1 MEKEAKD
8 LNPNGPAV
16 TKRAK
21 ISKTQQET
29 LLITI
34 VSSTLLGICGVLLVF
49 FVKYINFN
57 SKVIE
62 AKDEAIADY
71 ETTIKN
77 IGLCKDTNRDGKFS
91 DDELKKC
98 NPDALDSSGMPGT
111 LRYNVLV
118 DMANNEDLETVATSA
133 QTGCFDSENKKINW
147 QEKFDNSTDDEEKAD
162 ALAMLKRC
170 SSLRVVPDA
179 LPASANELALMA
191 SLNKIFIL
199 SNWEP
204 ESLSP
209 SGNVAVDESGLS
221 TIPISLAV
229 EASTKTTMDVLNN
242 IEKSIRTFDLRNAV
256 VAWSGNNNFLSLKAQ
271 GVAYYTQNAGVVETK
286 KTITAKSNTKR
297 KN

>member
-1 MEKEAKD
+1 MEKDSKD
-8 LNPNGPAV
+8 LNPNGPAIS
-16 TKRAK
+16 KRIK

-57 SKVIE
+57 GKVID
-62 AKDEAIADY
+62 AKDQAITDY
-71 ETTIKN
+71 ESTIKN
-77 IGLCKDTNRDGKFS
+77 IGLCKDSNRDGKFS

-98 NPDALDSSGMPGT
+98 NPDSLDSSSMPGT

-118 DMANNEDLETVATSA
+118 DMANNVDLESVASSV
-133 QTGCFDSENKKINW
+133 QSGCLDSDNKKINW
-147 QEKFDNSTDDEEKAD
+147 QEKYDQANEDSQKSE
-162 ALAMLKRC
+162 ALAMVKKC

-179 LPASANELALMA
+179 LPASANELALMS
-191 SLNKIFIL
+191 SLNKIFLL

-209 SGNVAVDESGLS
+209 SGNVAVDDSGLS
-221 TIPISLAV
+221 TIPVSLAV
-229 EASTKTTMDVLNN
+229 EAGTKTTMNVLNN

-256 VAWSGNNNFLSLKAQ
+256 VAWTNNDFLSLKAQ
-271 GVAYYTQNAGVVETK
+271 GTAYYTQNAGVVETK
-286 KTITAKSNTKR
+286 KIITANSNTK
-297 KN
+297 KDKK